1 MVCPSPTNQV
11 ANKKPR
17 FRVFLPLDK
26 HTRAWGASFVEASR
40 WEVPNIG
47 LMVLVGVRW
56 SFRPPIRTTFL
67 WFLAAMSGS
76 GGGVWASLRS
86 VLADQAPS
94 NVFLLVPAWGLEQI
108 GFPMLGLFL
117 PIDSAQKSW
126 TVEVI
131 NESWVNIMAC
141 FLCLNHAFRKKKPW
155 KDLRGKKAIFL
166 HIPFLKN

>member
-76 GGGVWASLRS
+76 GGDVWASLRS
-86 VLADQAPS
+86 VLADHAPS
-94 NVFLLVPAWGLEQI
+94 LVFLLVPAWGLEQI
-108 GFPMLGLFL
+108 GFSMLRLFL

-131 NESWVNIMAC
+131 NESELIS
-141 FLCLNHAFRKKKPW
+141 LHAFYALTTLSEKKTLERFERKEA
-155 KDLRGKKAIFL
+155 DFL
-166 HIPFLKN
+166 E